1 MQPFQMTQLFNQLV
15 NSLIPR
21 VSLFPSRKKRYPE
34 NEEARPVKK
43 SVKDFCVKLAQK
55 YLTEN
60 AVHFYQSLRVIDEDS
75 DTE

>member
-1 MQPFQMTQLFNQLV
+1 MDPKEQPR
-15 NSLIPR
+15 R
-21 VSLFPSRKKRYPE
+21 VSFIKKRQVTKLMLLLTPFSQ
-34 NEEARPVKK
+34 EARPVKK